1 MNTEI
6 PILPL
11 LSIVL
16 PINLKN
22 ICPYFP
28 INNYRQLRFFRGYH
42 FVVLQDYQNFR
53 TFIEV
58 GVQEGTEGR
67 SRFRGNGPCVGVLR
81 NAKD

>member
-1 MNTEI
+1 M
-6 PILPL
+6 
-11 LSIVL
+11 
-16 PINLKN
+16 
-22 ICPYFP
+22 
-28 INNYRQLRFFRGYH
+28 
-42 FVVLQDYQNFR
+42 VLQDYQNFR